1 MANSTPSYWSLI
13 WQRFKKNRK
22 ARWSYRVLIGMLWI
36 ALLNPFIAGDVPIYT
51 KTDGESHFPIFQQ
64 YLIDLGLAE
73 KTGNYLSGNYWHETK
88 FDQAIYPII
97 PYSATYQDTKN
108 IHYKS
113 PFGPQNMEDNQAWHW
128 LGTDQLGRDVAAG
141 IISGV
146 RTALKVGIFS
156 MLIAAFIG
164 LFLGGLAGYFGD
176 YDLKLPL
183 VTIFLNLIGLFFA
196 VHFAFISR
204 GYQLSAKDAD
214 GELLKSIGIFIGVLL
229 FANLLAKA
237 LQFLPFLQKSV
248 TVPCDLI
255 VMRTIEV
262 LNSVPGLL
270 LLIAFTALFSTQSIW
285 PIILIIGFLGWTG
298 VARFFRAELLKV
310 RNMEYIQAAKALS
323 YSNWRILFR
332 HALPNAIGPVSILLA
347 FGVAGA
353 ILSEATLSFLGIG
366 SYQDVTWGTLLKV
379 RGTEANWWMALF
391 PGLAIF
397 VTILI
402 FNLIGEGLKDA
413 VDAKDI

>member
-13 WQRFKKNRK
+13 WQRFKKDRK
-22 ARWSYRVLIGMLWI
+22 ARWSYRVLIGLLWI

-64 YLIDLGLAE
+64 YLIDLGIAE

-88 FDQAIYPII
+88 FDQAIYPMI

-113 PFGPQNMEDNQAWHW
+113 PFGPQNMEKNQAWHW

-141 IISGV
+141 IVSGV

-156 MLIAAFIG
+156 MMIAAFIG

-176 YDLKLPL
+176 YDLKLPF
-183 VTIFLNLIGLFFA
+183 VTILMNLVGLFFA

-204 GYQLSAKDAD
+204 SYQLSVKDAD

-332 HALPNAIGPVSILLA
+332 HALPNAIGPVTILLA

-366 SYQDVTWGTLLKV
+366 SYQEVTWGTLLKV